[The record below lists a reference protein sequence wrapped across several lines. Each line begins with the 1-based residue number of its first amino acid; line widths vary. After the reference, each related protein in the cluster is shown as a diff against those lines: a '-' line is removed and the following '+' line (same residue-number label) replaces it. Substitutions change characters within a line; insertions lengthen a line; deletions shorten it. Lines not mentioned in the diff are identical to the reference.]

1 MTMEDRSSSSFRSAG
16 RRESLCYSDVTM
28 IRYPTNG
35 TTCGGYLATPANGSG
50 PGVIVIQEWWGL
62 VDHIKNVADRFAA
75 AGFVVLA
82 PDMYDGQ
89 TTDSPDEAGKLMMA
103 LEIDKAERNLR
114 GAIHYL
120 LSQDE
125 VEGSTVGTVG
135 FCMGGQLSLYAAC
148 ANPKVGACVDFYGI
162 HPNVRPDLASL
173 EAPVLGF
180 FAEQDDFV
188 TPDAARQLEADLAA
202 AGKDVEITIFE
213 GADHAFFNDTRH
225 EVYHATYAEQCWSRM
240 GSFFNQ
246 HLKKGAQ

>member
-1 MTMEDRSSSSFRSAG
+1 M
-16 RRESLCYSDVTM
+16 V
-28 IRYPTNG
+28 RYPTNG
-35 TTCGGYLATPANGSG
+35 TTGSGYLASPASGSG

-75 AGFVVLA
+75 AGFVALA

-103 LEIDKAERNLR
+103 LEIDKAEKNLR
-114 GAIHYL
+114 GAIDYL
-120 LSQDE
+120 LSRDE
-125 VEGSTVGTVG
+125 VGSSTVGTVG

-162 HPNVRPDLASL
+162 HPNVQANLAGL

-180 FAEQDDFV
+180 FAENDDFV
-188 TPDAARQLEADLAA
+188 TPDVVGKLEADLTA
-202 AGKDVEITIFE
+202 AGKQVDVTIFE

-225 EVYHATYAEQCWSRM
+225 EVYHAAYAARCWDRM
-240 GSFFNQ
+240 VAFFGQ
-246 HLKKGAQ
+246 HLQQGAG